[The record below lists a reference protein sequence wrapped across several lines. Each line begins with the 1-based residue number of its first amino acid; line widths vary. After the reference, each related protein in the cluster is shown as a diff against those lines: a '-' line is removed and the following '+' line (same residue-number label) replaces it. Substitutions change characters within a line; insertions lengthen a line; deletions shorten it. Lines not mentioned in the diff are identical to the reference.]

1 MKTGRTLLAA
11 LVLAGTISVA
21 ACGDGGGDEVE
32 AGGGGGDDRF
42 DLTIGNI
49 VPLTGVLRDFGPAG
63 QKAATV
69 ALQQIQQGIQ
79 EAGVEQTVELKNEDE
94 RTDANAAE
102 AAARK
107 LVDGGAACI
116 AGAWAAPDTTAV
128 SQSVTTREKILQ
140 ISPASTS
147 SQITTLDDDGYLNRT
162 APPDSLQGPALANV
176 METELGGASG
186 KIVNIGARNDPY
198 GTSLA
203 GFFEKAWTGKGGKIG
218 QKVIYD
224 PKQPSYNS
232 EALKIG
238 SGNPDAWVI
247 VDFPDT
253 YQKLGPALVRTGAWD
268 PKKTFITDGLASSTL
283 PEEVGAA
290 ATEGLRGTAPG
301 TPQKGARQVL
311 AFDRLYRAAPPK
323 NVGRQTFDAQNFD
336 AVILCYLAAVA
347 AGEADGE
354 AMKNELRDVAGPP
367 GRKYTWQQLPALI
380 KDLNDG
386 KDVDY
391 EGASG
396 SLDLDEN
403 GDPTSGVYE
412 ILEFQNGM
420 LTRVRQAP
428 IEQGT

>member
-1 MKTGRTLLAA
+1 
-11 LVLAGTISVA
+11 
-21 ACGDGGGDEVE
+21 
-32 AGGGGGDDRF
+32 
-42 DLTIGNI
+42 
-49 VPLTGVLRDFGPAG
+49 
-63 QKAATV
+63 
-69 ALQQIQQGIQ
+69 
-79 EAGVEQTVELKNEDE
+79 
-94 RTDANAAE
+94 
-102 AAARK
+102 
-107 LVDGGAACI
+107 
-116 AGAWAAPDTTAV
+116 
-128 SQSVTTREKILQ
+128 
-140 ISPASTS
+140 
-147 SQITTLDDDGYLNRT
+147 
-162 APPDSLQGPALANV
+162 
-176 METELGGASG
+176 
-186 KIVNIGARNDPY
+186 
-198 GTSLA
+198 
-203 GFFEKAWTGKGGKIG
+203 
-218 QKVIYD
+218 VIYD

-268 PKKTFITDGLASSTL
+268 PKETFITDGLASSTL